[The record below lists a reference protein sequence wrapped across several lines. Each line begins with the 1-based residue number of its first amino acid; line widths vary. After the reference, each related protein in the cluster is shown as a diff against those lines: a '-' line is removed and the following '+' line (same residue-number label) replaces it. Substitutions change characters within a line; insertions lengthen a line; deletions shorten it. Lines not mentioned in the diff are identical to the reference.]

1 MIRKFYQILLY
12 VLIRLHNY
20 LYHKISRV
28 STILNNEI
36 HPKHRIMNYHQFFVN
51 NIDENSRV
59 LDIGCGN
66 GFLSYDIAKKA
77 QKVIAI
83 DRDQKAILIANKRF
97 SKNNLEFIVGD
108 ATKYDFNEDFDYII
122 LSNVLEHIKNRQSFL
137 KRIKQFSKTILIR
150 VPMLDR
156 SWLTIFK
163 KELKYEYRLD
173 PNHYIEY
180 TIVTFKKEIESVGLK
195 IYSYSIQFG
204 EIWAKVGF

>member
-1 MIRKFYQILLY
+1 MIRKFNQILLY

-28 STILNNEI
+28 STKLNNEI
-36 HPKHRIMNYHQFFVN
+36 HPKHKIMNYHQFFVN
-51 NIDENSRV
+51 NIDENSKI

-77 QKVIAI
+77 QKVVAI
-83 DRDQKAILIANKRF
+83 DIDQKAIFIANKRF

-108 ATKYDFNEDFDYII
+108 ATKYDFTEVFDYII
-122 LSNVLEHIKNRQSFL
+122 LSNVLEHIKDRQSFL
-137 KRIKQFSKTILIR
+137 NKIKRFSKTILIR

-156 SWLTIFK
+156 SWLTIYK
-163 KELKYEYRLD
+163 KDLNYDYRLD

-180 TIVTFKKEIESVGLK
+180 TIGTFNKEIESVGLK
-195 IYSYSIQFG
+195 ILSYSIQFG
-204 EIWAKVGF
+204 EIWSKVGF

>member
-1 MIRKFYQILLY
+1 MIRKFNQILLY

-28 STILNNEI
+28 STKLNNEI
-36 HPKHRIMNYHQFFVN
+36 HPKHKILNYHQFFVN
-51 NIDENSRV
+51 NIDENSKI

-77 QKVIAI
+77 QKVVAI
-83 DRDQKAILIANKRF
+83 DINQKAIFIANKRF

-108 ATKYDFNEDFDYII
+108 ATKYDFTEVFDYII
-122 LSNVLEHIKNRQSFL
+122 LSNVLEHIKDRQSFL
-137 KRIKQFSKTILIR
+137 NKIKRFSKTILIR

-156 SWLTIFK
+156 SWLTIYK
-163 KELKYEYRLD
+163 KELNYDYRLD

-180 TIVTFKKEIESVGLK
+180 TIGTFNKEIESVGLK
-195 IYSYSIQFG
+195 ILSYSIQFG
-204 EIWAKVGF
+204 EIWSKVGF